1 LLRERVFGLNCIDQ
15 GFRRL
20 EKEDHERFLEP
31 FLRSHKGK
39 QLGQKIKGM
48 F

>member
-1 LLRERVFGLNCIDQ
+1 
-15 GFRRL
+15 
-20 EKEDHERFLEP
+20 LEP

-48 F
+48 FWGSKLGDRK